1 MGRKIREPAHE
12 KGTAIRYAISV
23 MLNLGESANLQL
35 SDVAPAL
42 VTDRNAGPMTLNE
55 RVHALFDQLHV
66 PVFRY
71 LLRRTRDSGR
81 AEDLTQET
89 FGKALARLPQ
99 LREPERAKAW
109 LFRILRNLYLHK
121 VRDQK
126 RHKVVPLDAVGDL
139 PGREADETMPEID
152 PARLQQALNDL
163 DESFRTPII
172 LFYFEEFSYRDIA
185 EQMDLPIG
193 TVMSRL
199 ARAKAYL
206 RSRLLPANEA
216 EGNGTNNESAAA
228 APKRVTDGVP

>member
-1 MGRKIREPAHE
+1 MPSGGLHQLIDAHYE
-12 KGTAIRYAISV
+12 ALYRYAYRLSGTAA
-23 MLNLGESANLQL
+23 
-35 SDVAPAL
+35 D
-42 VTDRNAGPMTLNE
+42 
-55 RVHALFDQLHV
+55 
-66 PVFRY
+66 
-71 LLRRTRDSGR
+71 

-126 RHKVVPLDAVGDL
+126 RHRVVPLDAVGDL
-139 PGREADETMPEID
+139 VGRDGEAAMPEID
-152 PARLQQALNDL
+152 PAKLQQALNEL
-163 DESFRTPII
+163 DEAFRTPII

-206 RSRLLPANEA
+206 RTRLSPAEDADAGGPLPEA
-216 EGNGTNNESAAA
+216 VPADGKMG
-228 APKRVTDGVP
+228 PKRVTDGVS